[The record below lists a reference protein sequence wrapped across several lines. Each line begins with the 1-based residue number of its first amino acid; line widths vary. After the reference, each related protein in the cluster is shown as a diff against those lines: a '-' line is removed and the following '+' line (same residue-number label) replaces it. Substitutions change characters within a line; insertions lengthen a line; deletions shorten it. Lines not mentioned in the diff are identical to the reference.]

1 VLEAEAWGYGKVEQ
15 LVRAK
20 GIVRANNQPVS
31 GAQVRLTVD
40 YPEGTQ
46 TYTATTDGQGKFDL
60 GLVKWFWDGE
70 LRVTAS
76 GYSEWVSWVDAH
88 QFAYSLEGVT
98 VNLSTST
105 TPPSPPPSPDFGERK
120 RGTEPVILASGAVSF
135 TLGSNETKSVD
146 VELASKVTELSVTP
160 SEIRLGVGGEVEVA
174 VQWKIEEE
182 EIAPNLIRLVLGPL
196 SGGKVRWQIA
206 DSNIASLS
214 AESGLSVTVRG
225 LREGQTTLT
234 VTDTESGKSKQVR
247 VQVSQTKQWTV
258 LVYQAGDNDLED
270 ALIKDFNEMERVGS
284 DDNINIVVQLDRSP
298 RYDTSNGNWSTTR
311 RYYITRDPEEPFPP
325 DFSTRPNNTIRSQ
338 LLEDLGKVNMGDE
351 NVLRD
356 FLLWGIQNFP
366 AQHYFVIL
374 SNHGA
379 GVRPFRRK
387 TLLGRG
393 MLFTDTF
400 NDYISED
407 ESKRAFAAAVQAL
420 GRPIDIIGIDC
431 SEMSE
436 IEIAYQLRD
445 ACRYL
450 IASQLSEP
458 NDGYPYD
465 RFLWELHQK
474 PTMSTED
481 FLQRFVQ
488 HYIAS
493 YQRGQPTNGAGS
505 SVTIAVYNQSVVPT
519 YVQQVDALAQVLL
532 SKLPQYRQQFVNL
545 RNQTQSFSESIYRDL
560 YHYCQL
566 LVQNINDQQI
576 RQAAQNVM
584 NWQGPGEGKALLYEA
599 HATGFD
605 IDVGNAHGIAIYFPD
620 PASFDSRYLNAND
633 FARTTKWGLFLQQ
646 SSSSSGESP

>member
-1 VLEAEAWGYGKVEQ
+1 MGHLRHLWGFA
-15 LVRAK
+15 L
-20 GIVRANNQPVS
+20 
-31 GAQVRLTVD
+31 LTLLLLAGCN
-40 YPEGTQ
+40 PP
-46 TYTATTDGQGKFDL
+46 DL
-60 GLVKWFWDGE
+60 F
-70 LRVTAS
+70 
-76 GYSEWVSWVDAH
+76 
-88 QFAYSLEGVT
+88 
-98 VNLSTST
+98 
-105 TPPSPPPSPDFGERK
+105 PSPPPNPNPNPNPNPR
-120 RGTEPVILASGAVSF
+120 
-135 TLGSNETKSVD
+135 
-146 VELASKVTELSVTP
+146 TP
-160 SEIRLGVGGEVEVA
+160 
-174 VQWKIEEE
+174 KM
-182 EIAPNLIRLVLGPL
+182 
-196 SGGKVRWQIA
+196 
-206 DSNIASLS
+206 
-214 AESGLSVTVRG
+214 
-225 LREGQTTLT
+225 
-234 VTDTESGKSKQVR
+234 
-247 VQVSQTKQWTV
+247 WTV

-284 DDNINIVVQLDRSP
+284 DDNINIVALLDRSP

-311 RYYITRDPEEPFPP
+311 RYYITRDPEETFPP
-325 DFSTRPNNTIRSQ
+325 DFSARPNHTIRSQ
-338 LLEDLGKVNMGDE
+338 LLEDLGKVNMGDG

-356 FLLWGIQNFP
+356 FLIWGIQNFP
-366 AQHYFVIL
+366 AQRYFVIL
-374 SNHGA
+374 SDHGA
-379 GVRPFRRK
+379 GVRPFRMRRLP
-387 TLLGRG
+387 TRG
-393 MLFTDTF
+393 MMFADSF
-400 NDYISED
+400 NDHLNED
-407 ESKRAFAAAVQAL
+407 ETKEAFAAAVELL
-420 GRPIDIIGIDC
+420 GRPIDIIGLDA

-465 RFLWELHQK
+465 RFLWELHQN
-474 PTMSTED
+474 PTMSTEE

-493 YQRGQPTNGAGS
+493 YRPGQPTNGAGS

-545 RNQTQSFSESIYRDL
+545 RHQTQSFSESIYRDL

-584 NWQGPGEGKALLYEA
+584 DWQGPGEGKALLYEA

-620 PASFDSRYLNAND
+620 PAGFDDRYLNAND

-646 SSSSSGESP
+646 LSSTRRNGISIRPSMPF

>member
-1 VLEAEAWGYGKVEQ
+1 MGHLRHFWGFAVLTLFLLAGC
-15 LVRAK
+15 
-20 GIVRANNQPVS
+20 NP
-31 GAQVRLTVD
+31 
-40 YPEGTQ
+40 P
-46 TYTATTDGQGKFDL
+46 DL
-60 GLVKWFWDGE
+60 KPLPNPNPNPNPNP
-70 LRVTAS
+70 R
-76 GYSEWVSWVDAH
+76 
-88 QFAYSLEGVT
+88 
-98 VNLSTST
+98 
-105 TPPSPPPSPDFGERK
+105 TPK
-120 RGTEPVILASGAVSF
+120 L
-135 TLGSNETKSVD
+135 
-146 VELASKVTELSVTP
+146 
-160 SEIRLGVGGEVEVA
+160 
-174 VQWKIEEE
+174 
-182 EIAPNLIRLVLGPL
+182 
-196 SGGKVRWQIA
+196 
-206 DSNIASLS
+206 
-214 AESGLSVTVRG
+214 
-225 LREGQTTLT
+225 
-234 VTDTESGKSKQVR
+234 
-247 VQVSQTKQWTV
+247 WTV

-270 ALIKDFNEMERVGS
+270 ALIKDFNETERVGS

-298 RYDTSNGNWSTTR
+298 HYDTSNGNWTTTR

-325 DFSTRPNNTIRSQ
+325 DFSTRPNDTIRSQ

-366 AQHYFVIL
+366 AQRYFVIL
-374 SNHGA
+374 SDHGA

-387 TLLGRG
+387 TLSGRG
-393 MLFTDTF
+393 MLFTDTL

-407 ESKRAFAAAVQAL
+407 EAKRAFAAAVQAL

-465 RFLWELHQK
+465 RFLWELHQN

-545 RNQTQSFSESIYRDL
+545 RHKTQSFSESIYRDL

-566 LVQNINDQQI
+566 LTQNINDAQI
-576 RQAAQNVM
+576 CQAAQSVM

-605 IDVGNAHGIAIYFPD
+605 IDVSNAHGIAIYFPD
-620 PASFDSRYLNAND
+620 PAGFDDRYLRSND
-633 FARTTKWGLFLQQ
+633 FARTNKWGLFLQAL
-646 SSSSSGESP
+646 SGQLP